1 MEEEAADGVDNFDDL
16 ESAKHPCS
24 KFLVRVCAPH
34 SDFYYKA
41 HEYYKHGITR
51 YVFQWLLFG
60 SFPMMSLLSII
71 ITGAVMKVWPRIS
84 QTVLF
89 SPTMLH
95 VLCLFSLFYMVLES
109 MFESFYFMYNISN
122 SLSGATAPWGPYLL
136 SSLYTLLLWFFFLNF
151 LVNMQLTEFDCRMAR
166 EVAGALN
173 DGDGAAIAD

>member
-1 MEEEAADGVDNFDDL
+1 MV
-16 ESAKHPCS
+16 S
-24 KFLVRVCAPH
+24 
-34 SDFYYKA
+34 
-41 HEYYKHGITR
+41 
-51 YVFQWLLFG
+51 FQ
-60 SFPMMSLLSII
+60 
-71 ITGAVMKVWPRIS
+71 
-84 QTVLF
+84 
-89 SPTMLH
+89 
-95 VLCLFSLFYMVLES
+95 FYMVLES